1 MDDLELLNTGYFGS
15 TISAGSRD
23 YSASILP
30 MIEEFDLVKLMSN
43 PCRGDQFDN
52 GGFLVLTDHQYIV
65 GYNLEFGMRS
75 HELSFAC
82 ITGELLRRSESI
94 GPHNCFQEYDTCVST
109 YFTASIH
116 CEERNYFMSFNLCE
130 LQDDGSYQMKKIT
143 NGQLEAFKNFYD
155 KYNETISRFKLPV
168 SARIIRDKEPF
179 TTIFEDL
186 TPVLNM
192 METMVDKDKKIPELP
207 EGERIIGVPNKI
219 DEKRLRMGKTA

>member
-82 ITGELLRRSESI
+82 SGI
-94 GPHNCFQEYDTCVST
+94 
-109 YFTASIH
+109 
-116 CEERNYFMSFNLCE
+116 
-130 LQDDGSYQMKKIT
+130 
-143 NGQLEAFKNFYD
+143 
-155 KYNETISRFKLPV
+155 
-168 SARIIRDKEPF
+168 
-179 TTIFEDL
+179 
-186 TPVLNM
+186 
-192 METMVDKDKKIPELP
+192 
-207 EGERIIGVPNKI
+207 
-219 DEKRLRMGKTA
+219 